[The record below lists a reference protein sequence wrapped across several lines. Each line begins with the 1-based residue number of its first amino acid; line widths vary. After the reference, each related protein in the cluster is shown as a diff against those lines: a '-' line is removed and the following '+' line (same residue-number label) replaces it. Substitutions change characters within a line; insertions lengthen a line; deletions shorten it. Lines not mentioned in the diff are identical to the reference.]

1 MSGAIF
7 GGMVVI
13 GFCIYH
19 GLGQIADAIRDRV
32 VTVRFE
38 GPANITLKSEEQSD
52 LLDALE
58 QAVAFMDGQSTP
70 VNALVNARAILAKHG
85 RQS

>member
-7 GGMVVI
+7 GGMVII
-13 GFCIYH
+13 GLCLYA
-19 GLGQIADAIRDRV
+19 GLDQIADAIRTRV

>member
-1 MSGAIF
+1 MSGAILC
-7 GGMVVI
+7 GMVFL
-13 GFCIYH
+13 GMFIYL
-19 GLGQIADAIRDRV
+19 GLEKIADAIRNRV

-38 GPANITLKSEEQSD
+38 GPANITLKSEESSD

-85 RQS
+85 RSA